1 MDQKSTNFVNVT
13 LEKNYKCLGIFYHF
27 SLLWT
32 GSNKKISISSTGPAL
47 QKSHNHS
54 FLSCSY
60 IMSRNSFPPGVD
72 KIGNK
77 TFLDP
82 VSKCYES
89 PFSFFSF
96 SFFFFYKRASFERN
110 HCFTFFCSYLFPFRK
125 RKFENSDS

>member
-47 QKSHNHS
+47 QKSHNHF

-89 PFSFFSF
+89 PFSFFF
-96 SFFFFYKRASFERN
+96 SFFIKERHLKEIIASLFSVPIFSHSFKYKGKIK
-110 HCFTFFCSYLFPFRK
+110 LK
-125 RKFENSDS
+125 

>member
-47 QKSHNHS
+47 QKSHNHF

-96 SFFFFYKRASFERN
+96 SFFFFIKERHLKEIIASLFSVPIFSHSFKYKIKIK
-110 HCFTFFCSYLFPFRK
+110 LK
-125 RKFENSDS
+125 